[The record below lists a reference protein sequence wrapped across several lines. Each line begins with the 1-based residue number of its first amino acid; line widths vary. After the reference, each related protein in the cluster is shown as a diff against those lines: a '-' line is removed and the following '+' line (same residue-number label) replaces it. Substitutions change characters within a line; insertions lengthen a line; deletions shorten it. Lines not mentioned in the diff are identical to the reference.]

1 MKKAELIFIPSPG
14 LSHLISTVE
23 MAKLLLQR
31 DGCISVTVL
40 IMKLPNDL
48 VVENYTQ
55 KLSSAA
61 NPSSRLRLI
70 NLPVQDELASN
81 KSENFLFDFI
91 ESQVIHVRD
100 ILSNLIESS
109 DSQLAGIVVDM
120 FCTSFIDIANEFSLN
135 SYIFFT
141 SSAACLGLFLHLVS
155 LVFENDQD
163 LTQYKNSD
171 AELHVPCFSRPVP
184 AKVLPFMFLEDG
196 PKSTKFLRYLKK
208 FRETKGIMVNTFSEL
223 ESYAI
228 QALSTDGIG
237 NTQKIYPV
245 GPILNLNENESNTSK
260 NESEEVILDWLNN
273 QSESSVV
280 FLCFGS
286 MGSFDE
292 CQVKEIAIALENS
305 GQSFLWSL
313 RKPSPKGKMEY
324 PKAYDDPQQV
334 LPDGFVERTK
344 GIGKV
349 IGWAPQMAVLSH
361 PAVGGFVSHCG
372 WNSTLESVWCG
383 VPMATWPMY
392 AEQQLNAFELVKE
405 LGIAEAIRIDFRR
418 DFKAESPVDFVGSEE
433 IRSAISRLMGKDGNI
448 EISKKVS
455 EMKNKSRMALQ
466 EGGSS
471 YIAQSLFIEDVINST
486 A

>member
-14 LSHLISTVE
+14 LGHLISTVE

-70 NLPVQDELASN
+70 NLPDQDGLASN

-120 FCTSFIDIANEFSLN
+120 FCASFIDVANEFSLN

-141 SSAACLGLFLHLVS
+141 SGAACLGLFLHLVS
-155 LVFENDQD
+155 LVLENDQD

-171 AELHVPCFSRPVP
+171 AELHVPCFSSPVP
-184 AKVLPFMFLEDG
+184 AKVLPFIFLEDG
-196 PKSTKFLRYLKK
+196 QSTKFLRYLKK